1 MDKFLP
7 FSSSMTGGVLLLG
20 VPDAMFVALIVY
32 FICLP
37 LLFRRKRT
45 GRKVLLCLL
54 FLYIGALAA
63 LTMRFVLP
71 TAWHVSAEN
80 TRWALHCI
88 NWMPLQ
94 SSLQIWKNCLSI
106 GDMGEFIRIVVGN
119 FVMLMPLGILVPM
132 LDRRF
137 RFGKTLL
144 LGMGVSLSIE
154 LLQLLGNV
162 LGGAVARS
170 VEIDDVILNVLGCAA
185 AYLILAACR
194 RLFGRKRRR

>member
-1 MDKFLP
+1 MSKFLP

-37 LLFRRKRT
+37 LLFRRKRA
-45 GRKVLLCLL
+45 GQKVLLCLL

-71 TAWHVSAEN
+71 TAWNISAAG
-80 TRWALHCI
+80 TRWAFHSI
-88 NWMPLQ
+88 NWTPLE
-94 SSLQIWKNCLSI
+94 SSLRILQNCLSI
-106 GDMGEFIRIVVGN
+106 GDMAEFYRIVVGN
-119 FVMLMPLGILVPM
+119 FVLLMPLGILVPM

-144 LGMGVSLSIE
+144 LGMGVSLSVE

-170 VEIDDVILNVLGCAA
+170 VEIDDFILNVLGCIT
-185 AYLILAACR
+185 AYLILSAFR
-194 RLFGRKRRR
+194 RLFRRKRRR